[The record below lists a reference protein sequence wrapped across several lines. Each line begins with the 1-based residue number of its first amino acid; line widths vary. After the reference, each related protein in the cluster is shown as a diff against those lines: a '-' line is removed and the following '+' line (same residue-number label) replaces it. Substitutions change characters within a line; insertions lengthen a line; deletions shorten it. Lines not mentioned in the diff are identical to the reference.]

1 MEKEEKQLN
10 VTNGFVWTFA
20 ERITA
25 QLVSTLVGIV
35 LARLML
41 PQEYAAQSILNDYIT
56 QTKQYHTKANPT
68 SKKQKKYTKP
78 PYFNPNLK
86 NPSQFFILPLRKK
99 LGGPPRS
106 PLGGAPE
113 SVRKDFR

>member
-35 LARLML
+35 LARLL
-41 PQEYAAQSILNDYIT
+41 VPQDYGAVSIVMVFIT
-56 QTKQYHTKANPT
+56 LCNVFVT
-68 SKKQKKYTKP
+68 SGFGTAIVQKKKLMKP
-78 PYFNPNLK
+78 ITIRRF
-86 NPSQFFILPLRKK
+86 
-99 LGGPPRS
+99 
-106 PLGGAPE
+106 
-113 SVRKDFR
+113 